1 MSENYSFDDDFS
13 YDEDEDRYQL
23 WLEQHEDDDCSYDSD
38 DDFEDPQEFDIELYA
53 EYCQSFIMNLLK

>member
-23 WLEQHEDDDCSYDSD
+23 WLEQHEDCWDDSD